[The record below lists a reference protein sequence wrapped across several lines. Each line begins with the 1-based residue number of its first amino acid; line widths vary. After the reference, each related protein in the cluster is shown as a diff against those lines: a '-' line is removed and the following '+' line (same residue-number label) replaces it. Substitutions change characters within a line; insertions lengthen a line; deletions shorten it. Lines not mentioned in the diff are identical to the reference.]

1 MACLM
6 ALAHKPGGGDESCR
20 TNRKLF
26 ALTATSPRPRL
37 KENRAGECA
46 TALANGITTEHKPGN
61 NAVTRTDKR
70 TDELRASDFCRSG
83 AFAASR
89 RRSASLGRKA
99 AATTTTTTQLWQRE
113 AGLYICLFL
122 SRRNDLDYRRNGAA
136 AALLHD
142 TGRRRSIWGFLQRE
156 REPNCRW
163 SLDSLSSSTC
173 PVTTSCPSG
182 RGQRGGQVF
191 AMLTQ
196 TANLLPCEKCCVTCM
211 CYSKNTRL

>member
-1 MACLM
+1 MTLRGIGLQNLECFPFSVVCVQIQDYKKLLSAEYELFLLLWFLLLSNTREPLVACLM

-99 AATTTTTTQLWQRE
+99 ATTTTTQLWQRE

-156 REPNCRW
+156 RAKL
-163 SLDSLSSSTC
+163 SL
-173 PVTTSCPSG
+173 V
-182 RGQRGGQVF
+182 
-191 AMLTQ
+191 A
-196 TANLLPCEKCCVTCM
+196 
-211 CYSKNTRL
+211 